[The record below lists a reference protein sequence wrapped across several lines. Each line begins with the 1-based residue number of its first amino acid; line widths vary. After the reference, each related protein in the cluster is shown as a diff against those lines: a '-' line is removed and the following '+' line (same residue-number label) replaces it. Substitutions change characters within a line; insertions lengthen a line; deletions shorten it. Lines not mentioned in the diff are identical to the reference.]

1 MAVKKATK
9 KRLVTSFQKLTP
21 ELQLLVKEQ
30 YPNGYNEAM
39 TRIDKPNG
47 DFFYSVPFET
57 DEIFYLIKVDVKID
71 GVLTEDDYKD
81 LFDGGADHSSEI
93 AESAPD
99 EEEESNQML
108 DNDVSI

>member
-1 MAVKKATK
+1 MAIKRVTK

-21 ELQLLVKEQ
+21 ELQLLVKEE
-30 YPNGYNEAM
+30 YPNGYNDAM

-47 DFFYSVPFET
+47 DFFYAVPFET
-57 DEIFYLIKVDVKID
+57 EDIFYLIKVDVKID

-81 LFDGGADHSSEI
+81 LFDSGSDSTSDIVDNTPE
-93 AESAPD
+93 
-99 EEEESNQML
+99 EEEESNML